1 MSSSNAVH
9 RGWADFQLD
18 LAREIKAELATA
30 RANDDP
36 LMVEVKEMKLAR
48 HYADARPTMERIA
61 QSHLPEVVKSY
72 RRWRERERV
81 GARKGGQS

>member
-30 RANDDP
+30 RANDDS
-36 LMVEVKEMKLAR
+36 LMIEVAKMKLSR
-48 HYADARPTMERIA
+48 HFDDAAPAVKRIEQA
-61 QSHLPEVVKSY
+61 HLPEVVRSY
-72 RRWRERERV
+72 RRWV
-81 GARKGGQS
+81 AGGRKGG